1 MRYNQPLQLTRG
13 ACRYR
18 TSRAKRIGLRWS
30 RVMMLAHEYFGRR
43 SRLALQLR
51 LNEEEPLAAELYV
64 TRHVSI
70 GEPKNR
76 KT

>member
-1 MRYNQPLQLTRG
+1 
-13 ACRYR
+13 
-18 TSRAKRIGLRWS
+18 
-30 RVMMLAHEYFGRR
+30 MLAHEYFGRR

-51 LNEEEPLAAELYV
+51 LNEEGPLAAELYV